1 MVFSNIV
8 LLTFGRAGH
17 SHVLNY
23 ISSLKRESPERL
35 RPLSPTVVRHPAGS
49 AGPLHRLCGARPSET
64 RPTWLDTP
72 ADGSNRRPIRSN
84 HRIFQTGHDLS
95 IESLG

>member
-1 MVFSNIV
+1 MVFSNIA

-17 SHVLNY
+17 SRALNY

-35 RPLSPTVVRHPAGS
+35 HPLPPTVA
-49 AGPLHRLCGARPSET
+49 LCGTQPARRAGCAAFSQSQT
-64 RPTWLDTP
+64 RPTWLDPP
-72 ADGSNRRPIRSN
+72 ADGSHRRQIRSN